1 MRENLSEREVFGAQV
16 PSQWFGHSC
25 SFLLL
30 ALHCIYPSGYLAHKS
45 KYCLSIWKR
54 SLGPLKSN
62 LTSPALAR
70 LVGAW
75 TELPGPVCP
84 DRSPF
89 SCSSSRAQSAPSRH
103 HSRSS
108 VSHTGTEQRIRTGGR
123 LALFFC
129 MEPCMTSGA
138 PERRA
143 VASPG
148 RASTELLLLSLQACL
163 DQLAGVCTGLC
174 ERLDT

>member
-1 MRENLSEREVFGAQV
+1 MKENIREREAFGAQV
-16 PSQWFGHSC
+16 PSQWSLVWPLLL

-75 TELPGPVCP
+75 TELPGPIYP
-84 DRSPF
+84 YRSPF
-89 SCSSSRAQSAPSRH
+89 SCSSSQAQSAPSWH
-103 HSRSS
+103 HSKVPPSS
-108 VSHTGTEQRIRTGGR
+108 DPLLVT
-123 LALFFC
+123 LAQNNA
-129 MEPCMTSGA
+129 SGQEEGWHCFSA
-138 PERRA
+138 WNC
-143 VASPG
+143 V
-148 RASTELLLLSLQACL
+148 
-163 DQLAGVCTGLC
+163 
-174 ERLDT
+174 

>member
-1 MRENLSEREVFGAQV
+1 MKENISEREAFGAQV
-16 PSQWFGHSC
+16 PSQWSLVWPLLL

-75 TELPGPVCP
+75 TELPGPICP

-89 SCSSSRAQSAPSRH
+89 SCSSSRAQSTPSRH

-108 VSHTGTEQRIRTGGR
+108 VSHTGTEQSIRTGGR

-129 MEPCMTSGA
+129 MELCMTSPGA

-143 VASPG
+143 V
-148 RASTELLLLSLQACL
+148 
-163 DQLAGVCTGLC
+163 GLP
-174 ERLDT
+174 R